1 MPLIASR
8 IDVERIRVRAERAA
22 CETLEREEPASRL
35 QYVPRDSTTHRREVM
50 AQALLLTDSMA
61 PDACAAGRD
70 AMTAL
75 GVDDRLELFRSQ
87 GHGDTVRLVL
97 YGSPIGVEFL
107 GRYLEMHDR
116 PAITAAIGHEI
127 GHALAHCTDSTF
139 GWALSASQSAN
150 TPTRRT
156 YSLAAEITADR
167 FGLLACRDLDAVLRL
182 EMLSVVGPSDGM
194 RLDTQAYLTQCRT
207 FADELLSNGGSI
219 RDGTHPEHYLRSY
232 AEWLFTETDL
242 YAELTGIGSGSRSIE
257 EVDATIHRLLTGI
270 ERPTD
275 APIERPPTGAILMEG
290 FSIIG
295 SVAADMAGI
304 THAAIEDRVKQA
316 TRNVGSKLEALIG
329 SSTSRAEE
337 APSEEPELDLLD
349 QEERDLE
356 ARFAE
361 LERREREKR

>member
-127 GHALAHCTDSTF
+127 GHALAHCTDPTF

-242 YAELTGIGSGSRSIE
+242 YAELTGIGSGSRSIAD
-257 EVDATIHRLLTGI
+257 VDALIDRLLI
-270 ERPTD
+270 RRERPQQES
-275 APIERPPTGAILMEG
+275 PRPASEVLGKG
-290 FSIIG
+290 FSAMG
-295 SVAADMAGI
+295 ELAMGMAELTHASVAETVA
-304 THAAIEDRVKQA
+304 RA

>member
-1 MPLIASR
+1 M
-8 IDVERIRVRAERAA
+8 
-22 CETLEREEPASRL
+22 
-35 QYVPRDSTTHRREVM
+35 
-50 AQALLLTDSMA
+50 
-61 PDACAAGRD
+61 
-70 AMTAL
+70 
-75 GVDDRLELFRSQ
+75 
-87 GHGDTVRLVL
+87 
-97 YGSPIGVEFL
+97 
-107 GRYLEMHDR
+107 
-116 PAITAAIGHEI
+116 
-127 GHALAHCTDSTF
+127 
-139 GWALSASQSAN
+139 
-150 TPTRRT
+150 
-156 YSLAAEITADR
+156 
-167 FGLLACRDLDAVLRL
+167 FGL
-182 EMLSVVGPSDGM
+182 
-194 RLDTQAYLTQCRT
+194 
-207 FADELLSNGGSI
+207 
-219 RDGTHPEHYLRSY
+219 THPEHYVRGY
-232 AEWLFTETDL
+232 AEWLFSESDL
-242 YAELTGIGSGSRSIE
+242 YADLTGQGVGSRSIE

-356 ARFAE
+356 AQFAE